1 MWGERSKQ
9 RRVEHKDMKRDLDLA
24 SDINLYD
31 MYSEGLTFSDP
42 DFTHSIPLAR
52 ERVAKTLEA
61 GVKATEM
68 NLTKLR
74 RVDDYVISN
83 IDGLPGDFDE
93 DDPNQPL
100 EKWWWHLKAIK
111 EGRFPRELLPVS

>member
-1 MWGERSKQ
+1 ME
-9 RRVEHKDMKRDLDLA
+9 RDLDLA

-42 DFTHSIPLAR
+42 DFTHSIPMAR

-61 GVKATEM
+61 GVRATEM
-68 NLTKLR
+68 NLTRLR

-83 IDGLPGDFDE
+83 IDGLPDDFDE
-93 DDPNQPL
+93 DDPNQSL